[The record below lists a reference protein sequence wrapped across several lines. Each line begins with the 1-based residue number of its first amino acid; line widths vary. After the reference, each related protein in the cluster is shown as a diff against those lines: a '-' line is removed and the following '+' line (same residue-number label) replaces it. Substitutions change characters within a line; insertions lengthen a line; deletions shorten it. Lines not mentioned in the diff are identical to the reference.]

1 MAKKKVECLTLDQK
15 RAIILKEDDT
25 ALSVRQQCGLLGLN
39 RSTLYYEPVACNEDD
54 LRLMNAIDE
63 LFTKKPSLG
72 VRQMMWRLRD
82 RGFAVGKK
90 RVRTLMRH
98 MGLFP
103 VFPKKNTSKPNP
115 EHRVYPY
122 LLRDVPIDR
131 VNQVWSMDITY
142 IRLGRGFAYLTA
154 VMDWHSRYVI
164 AWRLS
169 NTLTADF
176 CVECLE
182 DALQYGKP
190 GIFNTDQ
197 GCQFTGEEFIKVLQD
212 AGITISMDG
221 RGRALDNIFVER
233 LWRTVK
239 YEDVYIKGYRTIPE
253 AHAGL
258 TEFFDDY
265 NMERRHSS
273 LGYKTPWTVFAG
285 LEMIGPKAAIPQ
297 KF

>member
-1 MAKKKVECLTLDQK
+1 MITQ
-15 RAIILKEDDT
+15 EDNT
-25 ALSVRQQCGLLGLN
+25 TISVRRQCELLDLN
-39 RSTLYYEPVACNEDD
+39 RSSLYYEATPINPQD
-54 LRLMNAIDE
+54 LKLMNVIDE
-63 LFTKKPSLG
+63 EFTKRPCLG
-72 VRQMMWRLRD
+72 SRQMKWRLWD
-82 RGFAVGKK
+82 RGFKVGRK
-90 RVRTLMRH
+90 RVRRLMRD
-98 MGLFP
+98 MGLEGVVP
-103 VFPKKNTSKPNP
+103 TKNTSKRNP
-115 EHRVYPY
+115 QHKVYPY
-122 LLRDVPIDR
+122 LLRGVEINR

-142 IRLGRGFAYLTA
+142 IRLGRGFVYLAA
-154 VMDWHSRYVI
+154 VVDWHSRYVI

-190 GIFNTDQ
+190 EIFNTDQ
-197 GCQFTGEEFIKVLQD
+197 GCQFTSEAFIQTLLK

-239 YEDVYIKGYRTIPE
+239 YEDVYIKGYQTIPE
-253 AHAGL
+253 AQEGL
-258 TEFFDDY
+258 KDYFDYY

-273 LGYKTPWTVFAG
+273 LKHNTPWTIFSG
-285 LEMIGPKAAIPQ
+285 LEMMASKVAIPQ